1 MVLIVL
7 KIMFHVMFEID
18 VVECCRVL
26 KTTLTSRFR
35 TRILVHI
42 RLLSVLRSQSNS

>member
-18 VVECCRVL
+18 VVDSTMLNVVEC
-26 KTTLTSRFR
+26 
-35 TRILVHI
+35 
-42 RLLSVLRSQSNS
+42 